1 MSVFNFFGHGIW
13 ACGILDPQPGIE
25 PTPPAVEAR
34 SLNNWTTREVL
45 CVFKMMNT
53 IKFYQMS
60 F

>member
-1 MSVFNFFGHGIW
+1 MSLFKFFGHGIW

-53 IKFYQMS
+53 Y
-60 F
+60 